1 MKGILVFIICTM
13 MSLGSIAQAHQ
24 SYPLDT
30 IDGKI
35 YYRYTVERGVGLYRI
50 GINFGVS
57 QEEILAANPQ
67 IQKTGLHF
75 KETILIPAKGL
86 TLEVPTDTIAE
97 EPLYSVE
104 ESENTPLEEE
114 DSSPIAI
121 VPLTDK
127 DTIRLA
133 VMLPL
138 QADAVQ
144 RDKNMDRFYDFY
156 AGVLIAVN
164 KVQQKGQPIEVYTYD
179 IGKTTQKI
187 EELLTDSTWA
197 KVDAIIGPA
206 YNQQVTMV
214 SDFAQRDST
223 WLLIPFLS
231 SVPVI
236 ESNPY
241 LIKFNPSAEAEANAL
256 ALHLKEQEN
265 INCVLIETSENE
277 TLPQSIAHLH
287 HALKENN
294 ISTTTTSIHK
304 ILADSLEGAFIA
316 GKENIVIFNT
326 EKYSNIQGIMPHLLK
341 GYSQYRIILYSQY
354 SWQNEKIILPQI
366 YTSVFKPDCSI
377 PSGYGQMF
385 EKTFGH
391 KRASSRPYYDL
402 LGYDLTSHLLRML
415 QQTPATSRKTS
426 IKQRNWRG
434 IQANIHYKKNSSQ
447 GGYEN
452 NMIHIIRK

>member
-1 MKGILVFIICTM
+1 
-13 MSLGSIAQAHQ
+13 
-24 SYPLDT
+24 
-30 IDGKI
+30 
-35 YYRYTVERGVGLYRI
+35 
-50 GINFGVS
+50 
-57 QEEILAANPQ
+57 
-67 IQKTGLHF
+67 
-75 KETILIPAKGL
+75 
-86 TLEVPTDTIAE
+86 
-97 EPLYSVE
+97 
-104 ESENTPLEEE
+104 
-114 DSSPIAI
+114 
-121 VPLTDK
+121 
-127 DTIRLA
+127 
-133 VMLPL
+133 
-138 QADAVQ
+138 
-144 RDKNMDRFYDFY
+144 
-156 AGVLIAVN
+156 
-164 KVQQKGQPIEVYTYD
+164 
-179 IGKTTQKI
+179 
-187 EELLTDSTWA
+187 
-197 KVDAIIGPA
+197 
-206 YNQQVTMV
+206 MV